1 VTFYKNKFRIES
13 TRLKNW
19 DYSAN
24 GAYYIT
30 ICVKNREYLFGNIND
45 GKLILSDLGQFAE
58 RCWREI
64 PIHFPFVQLDEFII
78 MPNHVHGIIIINKS
92 DDMSPVETQ
101 NLASLQSS
109 SKRNLPKTQNLASL
123 QSSSKYGPQ
132 SKNIASIIRGYKI
145 GVTKYSSNNNI
156 SFKWQPR
163 FFDHIIRDDKSLQ
176 KIREYIVNN
185 PINWQDDEMNQSNGK
200 SKSF

>member
-1 VTFYKNKFRIES
+1 MTFYKNKFRIES
-13 TRLKNW
+13 TRLKDW

-92 DDMSPVETQ
+92 DDMSSVETQ
-101 NLASLQSS
+101 NLASLQLS
-109 SKRNLPKTQNLASL
+109 SKRNLQKTQNLASL

-200 SKSF
+200 SNSF